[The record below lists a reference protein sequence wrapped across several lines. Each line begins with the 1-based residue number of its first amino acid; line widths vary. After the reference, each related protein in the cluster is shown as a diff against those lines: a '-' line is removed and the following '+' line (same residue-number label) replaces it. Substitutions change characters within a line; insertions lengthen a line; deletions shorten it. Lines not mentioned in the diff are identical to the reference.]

1 MAPQADKILKL
12 IVDVRTREEY
22 IKNHIKGAIN
32 IPLYDLEFYTDF
44 LKDKE
49 IFLYCDSGKRSKAAA
64 EKLRDKGINA
74 KVLFSEGLKNYEWER
89 KSIVCA
95 VNYVEVKPG
104 LEELFE
110 QAAKELCSKTIR
122 MEGFLGSK
130 IFKISGMSCIGS
142 GLPGDCTE
150 IEFKPTK
157 YILMTFWE
165 SKEAHEKSHKHPIFV
180 EAFKEI
186 PQYLAKMPYEE
197 FYEIIK

>member
-1 MAPQADKILKL
+1 MKL

-22 IKNHIKGAIN
+22 VKNHIKGAIN
-32 IPLYDLEFYTDF
+32 IPLYDLDFYTDF

-74 KVLFSEGLKNYEWER
+74 KVLSSEELKNHEWER
-89 KSIVCA
+89 KSI
-95 VNYVEVKPG
+95 
-104 LEELFE
+104 
-110 QAAKELCSKTIR
+110 I
-122 MEGFLGSK
+122 
-130 IFKISGMSCIGS
+130 
-142 GLPGDCTE
+142 CTE

-180 EAFKEI
+180 EAFKEM